1 MYKAFDTLKWLH
13 HLPVKALLL
22 LFGLTANVY
31 KVDAQTA
38 EQVDNRLTL
47 LTYNVRHGEGMDG
60 KTDYAR
66 QAEVIRRSGAQ
77 FVALQEIDSVTARSG
92 GRDVLRELA
101 LETRLYPTF
110 ARAIG
115 YGGGAYGVG
124 ILSVERPLSVRR
136 IALPGREEGRVL
148 LVAEFSR
155 FVLGCT
161 HLSLTEA
168 DRMASLPLIVRE
180 AERQRKPFV
189 LAGDW
194 NAHPNSE
201 FVKAAK
207 QHFALLSP
215 TDKATYP
222 ADKPNECLDYVA
234 LYKGNAPEP
243 YKPWNSVLKA
253 PNESDHRPV
262 SVVLQMALP
271 VSKLFYAAPYL
282 QNLSPGGVTVM
293 TQLHGMADTWVEYG
307 TDTLHLHRAR
317 TLQAGQAVCHNKEH
331 CIRLDSLTEGTRYY
345 YRVAAREV
353 IDYQSYSHTF
363 GRTVRTP
370 FYSFTTPST
379 RTDSFTAIVLN
390 DLHDHPGTIRAL
402 QQLVSRLPHDFVV
415 FNGDCL
421 AEPADAD
428 HAIRIVTRLTEA
440 FGGAEKPLFFVR
452 GNHEIRNAYSAGM
465 TSLIEYPGG
474 HTYGAFSW
482 GDTRFVMLD
491 CGEDKPD
498 DHWVY
503 AGLNDFT
510 QFRAEQLDFLQREL
524 KSREFRR
531 ATRRILIHHVPLWG
545 NTDDYRPCSEMW
557 CPVLERAP
565 FDVDLAAHTHEF
577 KYYDKGRV
585 GNPCPVYVG
594 GGYETQ
600 AATLCILTKK
610 GKHLQMRVLNAQ
622 GKELKCVDL

>member
-1 MYKAFDTLKWLH
+1 MNKAFDTKKWLH
-13 HLPVKALLL
+13 RVPVKALLL
-22 LFGLTANVY
+22 LLAMAGNAI
-31 KVDAQTA
+31 KAGAQTA
-38 EQVDNRLTL
+38 EQVNNRLTL

-60 KTDYAR
+60 KTDYER
-66 QAEVIRRSGAQ
+66 QAEVIRRSGAR
-77 FVALQEIDSVTARSG
+77 FVALQEIDSVTQRSA

-101 LETRLYPTF
+101 VETQLYPTF
-110 ARAIG
+110 ARAIS
-115 YGGGAYGVG
+115 YEGGAYGVG
-124 ILSVERPLSVRR
+124 ILSAERPLSVRR

-155 FVLGCT
+155 FVMGCT

-168 DRMASLPLIVRE
+168 DRMASLPLILRE
-180 AERQRKPFV
+180 AEAQTKPFV

-194 NAHPNSE
+194 NAHPDSE
-201 FVKAAK
+201 FVKAMK
-207 QHFALLSP
+207 QHFTLISP

-222 ADKPNECLDYVA
+222 ADKPEECLDYMA
-234 LYKGNAPEP
+234 LYKGKLSEP
-243 YKPWNSVLKA
+243 YKLWHSVMKA
-253 PNESDHRPV
+253 PHESDHRPV
-262 SVVLQMALP
+262 SVVMQMALP
-271 VSKLFYAAPYL
+271 ADELFYADPYL
-282 QNLSPGGVTVM
+282 QNLSSEGVTVM

-307 TDTLHLHRAR
+307 TDTLHLRRAR
-317 TLQAGQAVCHNKEH
+317 TLKGGQAVCHNREH
-331 CIRLDSLTEGTRYY
+331 RIRLDSLTEGTRYY

-353 IDYQSYSHTF
+353 TDYQSYSHSF

-370 FYSFTTPST
+370 FYSFTTPHT

-390 DLHDHPGTIRAL
+390 DLHDHQPTIRAL

-415 FNGDCL
+415 LNGDCL
-421 AEPADAD
+421 SEPSDAD

-510 QFRAEQLDFLQREL
+510 QFRAEQLNFLQREL
-524 KSREFRR
+524 KSSDFRR
-531 ATRRILIHHVPLWG
+531 AARRILIHHVPLWG

-577 KYYDKGRV
+577 KYYDKRSV
-585 GNPCPVYVG
+585 GNPFPVYVG
-594 GGYETQ
+594 GGYETDG
-600 AATLCILTKK
+600 ATLCILKKK
-610 GKHLQMRVLNAQ
+610 GKHLQLRVLNAR
-622 GKELKCVDL
+622 GEELKCVDL